1 MEDFKISM
9 EAARINAKKTQREM
23 AEELGIDRTSY
34 IRYEKG
40 ETIIRLDLA
49 MLFSSI
55 VKIPMPYIDFY
66 LPKITA

>member
-1 MEDFKISM
+1 MEEFKISM
-9 EAARINAKKTQREM
+9 EAARVNAKMTQQEM
-23 AEELGIDRTSY
+23 ANALGVDRTSY

-49 MLFSSI
+49 MLFASI
-55 VKIPMPYIDFY
+55 VNIPMSYIDFY